1 MTSAMT
7 ATRTSDILLELDSAR
22 KSGPLQ
28 NIVIPP
34 CPELLTRL
42 QQVMAEPEPDLN
54 EVARIASSDVAMSA
68 TLLRCANPGVQRGA
82 GGADHWSGHEPVG
95 AG

>member
-34 CPELLTRL
+34 VR
-42 QQVMAEPEPDLN
+42 N
-54 EVARIASSDVAMSA
+54 S
-68 TLLRCANPGVQRGA
+68 
-82 GGADHWSGHEPVG
+82 
-95 AG
+95 